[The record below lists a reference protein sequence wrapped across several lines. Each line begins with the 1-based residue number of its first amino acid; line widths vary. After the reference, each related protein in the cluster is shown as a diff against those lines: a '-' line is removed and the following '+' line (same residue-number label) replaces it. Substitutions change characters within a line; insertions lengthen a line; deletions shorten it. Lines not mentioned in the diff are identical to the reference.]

1 MFFERYKSSVVHV
14 YFKEG
19 DRMKKGVI
27 IAAVLVLFVIGS
39 WPADNAAAET
49 LKGRV
54 WAHWAENPD
63 GEVLFGIQYWNTGQ
77 PGSGKPGGRSSV
89 ATTAVPE
96 GPSGGG
102 AWGFQGQADQNAP
115 YAGWYHAQ
123 TTVRLAVKDKNLM
136 DQITKANQEL
146 VNLEVNVEDIG
157 GRPTITSFKVLK

>member
-1 MFFERYKSSVVHV
+1 MFFKSYKSSVVHV

-19 DRMKKGVI
+19 DRMKRGVI
-27 IAAVLVLFVIGS
+27 ITAVLALLVIGS
-39 WPADNAAAET
+39 LPADNAAAET
-49 LKGRV
+49 LKGRI

-63 GEVLFGIQYWNTGQ
+63 GEVLFGIQYWNEGQ

-89 ATTAVPE
+89 ATTAVPD
-96 GPSGGG
+96 SFTGGG
-102 AWGFQGQADQNAP
+102 AWGFRGGEKDNAP

-123 TTVRLAVKDKNLM
+123 TTVRLAVKDKSLM
-136 DQITKANQEL
+136 DQLTKANQEL

>member
-1 MFFERYKSSVVHV
+1 
-14 YFKEG
+14 
-19 DRMKKGVI
+19 MKRGVI
-27 IAAVLVLFVIGS
+27 IAAVFALLVVGS
-39 WPADNAAAET
+39 LPADNAAAET

-54 WAHWAENPD
+54 WAQWAENPD
-63 GEVLFGIQYWNTGQ
+63 GEVLFGIQYFNTGQ
-77 PGSGKPGGRSSV
+77 PGSGTPGGRSSV
-89 ATTAVPE
+89 NTTEVPD
-96 GPSGGG
+96 SFSAGG
-102 AWGFQGQADQNAP
+102 AWGFQGGTEKNAP

>member
-19 DRMKKGVI
+19 DRMKRGVI
-27 IAAVLVLFVIGS
+27 IAAVVALFVIGAL
-39 WPADNAAAET
+39 PADNAAAET

-63 GEVLFGIQYWNTGQ
+63 GEVLFGIQYWNTGK
-77 PGSGKPGGRSSV
+77 PGSGSPGGRSSV
-89 ATTAVPE
+89 STTAVPD
-96 GPSGGG
+96 GFAAGG

-115 YAGWYHAQ
+115 YSGWYHAQ
-123 TTVRLAVKDKNLM
+123 STVRLAVKDKNLM

-146 VNLEVNVEDIG
+146 VNLEVTVEDIG